1 MDESMEHLSPEALRA
16 LESGDARVREH
27 FARHLAEDCETCEHF
42 LAQCEGPGLLDGQV
56 DRLLLSLAPPAERP
70 LDEVGF
76 ARIRRGMRAPGLSRR
91 WVGVSVGA
99 LSACL
104 LAVVLVQRGAPG
116 SGVSEPGASAPGIK
130 AQAPRME
137 LELSVAARDSEGA
150 LRRLDMGDQVPE
162 QDVLLL
168 RYHATEAG
176 TALLYQQSGAGE
188 PQLLGRF
195 ALQAGTH
202 DLAGEAGLAG
212 VGLQGERGPVRLL
225 LVGVPADSPVQEEQV
240 RAALTA
246 DPSGE
251 AGLGLHVSRFDLQVR
266 SGENAR

>member
-1 MDESMEHLSPEALRA
+1 MDETTQHLSLEALRA
-16 LESGDARVREH
+16 LESGDAQVRAH
-27 FARHLAEDCETCEHF
+27 FAAHLAEDCERCERF
-42 LAQCEGPGLLDGQV
+42 LAELEGPGLLDGEV
-56 DRLLLSLAPPAERP
+56 DRLLLSLAPPAAAP

-76 ARIRRGMRAPGLSRR
+76 ARIRRALRAPTSRR

-99 LSACL
+99 LAACF
-104 LAVVLVQRGAPG
+104 LAVVLVQRGAPV
-116 SGVSEPGASAPGIK
+116 SDPGVTDPGIK

-150 LRRLDMGDQVPE
+150 LRRLDMGEQVPE

-212 VGLQGERGPVRLL
+212 VALQGERGPVRLL
-225 LVGVPADSPVQEEQV
+225 LVGVPAGSPVQEDQV

-251 AGLGLHVSRFDLQVR
+251 AGLGLHVSRFDLQVH

>member
-1 MDESMEHLSPEALRA
+1 MDETMQHLSPEALRA
-16 LESGDARVREH
+16 LESGDAQVRAH
-27 FARHLAEDCETCEHF
+27 FAAHLAEDCERCEQF
-42 LAQCEGPGLLDGQV
+42 LAELEGPGLLDGAV
-56 DRLLLSLAPPAERP
+56 DRLLLSLAPPAEAP

-76 ARIRRGMRAPGLSRR
+76 ARIRRALRAPTSRR

-99 LSACL
+99 LAACF

-116 SGVSEPGASAPGIK
+116 PDSGVSGPGVSGIK

-150 LRRLDMGDQVPE
+150 LRRLDMGEQVPE

-188 PQLLGRF
+188 PELLGRF

-202 DLAGEAGLAG
+202 DLEGDAGLAG
-212 VGLQGERGPVRLL
+212 VALQGERGLVRLL
-225 LVGVPADSPVQEEQV
+225 LVGVPAGAPVQEEQV

-246 DPSGE
+246 DPSGQS
-251 AGLGLHVSRFDLQVR
+251 GLGLHVSRFDLQVQ